1 MILPNLLIVGAAKSG
16 TTSLHNYL
24 SQHPDVFMSKHKEP
38 HFLIN
43 NEIGP
48 SRIPNGISNIKEYS
62 SLFLNTENYKYR
74 GESSAMYLQ
83 FPEISIKNIKKYL
96 NKQVKII
103 IMLRNPVDR
112 AFSAYQHVKRY
123 NIDENLDF
131 QQAIDECEDR
141 YLKNIKMTPASRYIN
156 VGMYHDFVKKFISD
170 FPNQT
175 HVIIYDDFVK
185 NTAEEL
191 DKVFNFLQIEM
202 ININTSKH
210 YMVGG
215 WQWKNPYFKK
225 MFLSKNIFK
234 NIFKIIVPFKSGRLF
249 LITLFKYIFTF
260 SVEKMDNK
268 SRQNLED
275 IYREDVKKLSHL
287 LGRDLNF

>member
-1 MILPNLLIVGAAKSG
+1 MVGDTIAGDDKIERKRVKDPS
-16 TTSLHNYL
+16 
-24 SQHPDVFMSKHKEP
+24 
-38 HFLIN
+38 
-43 NEIGP
+43 NEI
-48 SRIPNGISNIKEYS
+48 
-62 SLFLNTENYKYR
+62 
-74 GESSAMYLQ
+74 A
-83 FPEISIKNIKKYL
+83 
-96 NKQVKII
+96 NK
-103 IMLRNPVDR
+103 LVD
-112 AFSAYQHVKRY
+112 
-123 NIDENLDF
+123 D
-131 QQAIDECEDR
+131 
-141 YLKNIKMTPASRYIN
+141 
-156 VGMYHDFVKKFISD
+156 
-170 FPNQT
+170 T
-175 HVIIYDDFVK
+175 HADDDFVK

-191 DKVFNFLQIEM
+191 DKVFDFLQIEM

-268 SRQNLED
+268 SRQSLED

-287 LGRDLNF
+287 LGRDLNFWIK